1 MKLNKKSLPLYL
13 AGLGIVIS
21 LVAGVTFAAFTDK
34 AKVMGS
40 TFSVGSADLRFLEDM
55 PKGTD
60 PTNLV
65 DEIPGP
71 TFGNIG
77 QTWSADYPVK
87 LINNGTSGITIASRA
102 YYETVN
108 DPAELRSD
116 INVEIF
122 EWNDANVN
130 GVLDPGEVGM
140 SLGKKTILKWKT
152 EGLGVGQIN
161 PGQVRALVLR
171 SSTENLS
178 STKQGKSALFD
189 FEFESA
195 QMY

>member
-1 MKLNKKSLPLYL
+1 MKLNKKSLPFYL

-21 LVAGVTFAAFTDK
+21 LAAGVTFAAFTDK

-40 TFSVGSADLRFLEDM
+40 TFSIGSADLRFLEDL

-65 DEIPGP
+65 DELPGP

-77 QTWSADYPVK
+77 QTWSGDYPIK
-87 LINNGTSGITIASRA
+87 LINNGTSGITIASHA
-102 YYETVN
+102 YYETTN

-130 GVLDPGEVGM
+130 GVLDTGEVGM
-140 SLGKKTILKWKT
+140 SLGKKTIIKWKT

-171 SSTENLS
+171 FSTENLS

>member
-1 MKLNKKSLPLYL
+1 MKISKKLPVYL
-13 AGLGIVIS
+13 AGLGIIIS
-21 LVAGVTFAAFTDK
+21 LAAGVTFAAFTDK
-34 AKVMGS
+34 AKVLGS
-40 TFSVGSADLRFLEDM
+40 TFSIGSADLRFLKDL

-65 DEIPGP
+65 DELPGP

-77 QTWSADYPVK
+77 QTWSADYPLK
-87 LINNGTSGITIASRA
+87 LINNGTSGITISSHA
-102 YYETVN
+102 YYETTN

-122 EWNDANVN
+122 EWNDANSN
-130 GVLDPGEVGM
+130 GVLDNGEVGM
-140 SLGKKTILKWKT
+140 SLGKKTVVKWKT
-152 EGLGVGQIN
+152 EGFGVGQIY
-161 PGQVRALVLR
+161 PGQTRPLVLR
-171 SSTENLS
+171 FSTENLS

-195 QMY
+195 QM